1 MERVTPSPPDTRAI
15 VVDDVSVDFPAHGIS
30 GAHRA
35 VDGVSFSVDW
45 GEVVGIMGESGSGK
59 SSLLRVLAADHLR
72 PSGQNASPQI
82 VGGAVRVNGSAVRRL
97 RRRDLPR
104 FDFDVAFLRQDAA
117 DTLDSERTAAEI
129 VAAPIL
135 ERDRRY
141 NRKSLDMRI
150 ATLLDELMLPLGTMG
165 KYPYELSAG
174 QRQRVAIARSLALDP
189 SILIADEPTAGID
202 ISVRSAVSD
211 LVERRRSAGDFAAV
225 FVTHDIDLLRAVRG
239 RVVALHSGSVVGVGS
254 VDGLLENAEHPYLTS
269 LAHAIGSPRRRR
281 DRAADAPLA

>member
-1 MERVTPSPPDTRAI
+1 MERVTTPDADTRAI
-15 VVDDVSVDFPAHGIS
+15 AVDDVSVDFPAHGIS

-45 GEVVGIMGESGSGK
+45 GEVVAVMGESGSGK
-59 SSLLRVLAADHLR
+59 SSLLRALAADHLR
-72 PSGQNASPQI
+72 PSGQNTPPQI
-82 VGGAVRVNGSAVRRL
+82 VGGALRVDGASIRRM

-129 VAAPIL
+129 IAAPVL

-141 NRKSLDMRI
+141 NRKSLDLRI

-165 KYPYELSAG
+165 KYPFELSAG
-174 QRQRVAIARSLALDP
+174 QRQRVAIARALILDP
-189 SILIADEPTAGID
+189 RVLIADEPTAGID
-202 ISVRSAVSD
+202 ISVRSAVSG
-211 LVERRRSAGDFAAV
+211 LVERRRTERDFAAV
-225 FVTHDIDLLRAVRG
+225 FVTHDIDLLRSLRG
-239 RVVALHSGSVVGVGS
+239 RVVALHAGSVVGVGS

-269 LAHAIGSPRRRR
+269 LAHAIRTTRRPR
-281 DRAADAPLA
+281 DRPAGASST

>member
-1 MERVTPSPPDTRAI
+1 MERVTPSSPDLRAI

-35 VDGVSFSVDW
+35 VDGVSLSVDW
-45 GEVVGIMGESGSGK
+45 GDVVAIMGESGSGK

-72 PSGQNASPQI
+72 PSGQNTVPQI
-82 VGGAVRVNGSAVRRL
+82 VGGEARVNGSSVRRL

-141 NRKSLDMRI
+141 NRKSLDMRV
-150 ATLLDELMLPLGTMG
+150 ATLMDELMLPLGAMG
-165 KYPYELSAG
+165 KYPFELSSG
-174 QRQRVAIARSLALDP
+174 QRQRVALARALALDP
-189 SILIADEPTAGID
+189 KILIADEPTAGID

-211 LVERRRSAGDFAAV
+211 LVDRRRQAGEFAAV
-225 FVTHDIDLLRAVRG
+225 FVTHDIDLVRALRGSVF
-239 RVVALHSGSVVGVGS
+239 ALHSGSVVGVGT
-254 VDGLLENAEHPYLTS
+254 VDGLLESAEHPYLTA
-269 LAHAIGSPRRRR
+269 LAHAIGPSRRRPGR
-281 DRAADAPLA
+281 TIGGSIT